1 MHVKPTK
8 RVFRDDVQCSGAH
21 PQATS
26 CGGVEADR
34 WVGEGLTLETLHGL
48 PEARPLSPVTP
59 VDVKLWSDPVTA
71 YELLNALQPVRT
83 QRHPRGADFHDL
95 RQPGDDIA
103 VRKRLRNV
111 SCTPKHI
118 STNDHLPGRP
128 LSSRAPQFATPV

>member
-1 MHVKPTK
+1 MYTGGMQRNITGSRDFQWDGGRQLTACARLYGPRSMHVKPTK
-8 RVFRDDVQCSGAH
+8 RVFRDVVQCSGAH

-71 YELLNALQPVRT
+71 YELLNAL
-83 QRHPRGADFHDL
+83 
-95 RQPGDDIA
+95 
-103 VRKRLRNV
+103 
-111 SCTPKHI
+111 
-118 STNDHLPGRP
+118 
-128 LSSRAPQFATPV
+128 